1 MLVSNLT
8 GSVTPPKIWVR
19 ALEGKAGGH
28 ACAPIRRRQKRGAKE
43 REQKRGGKGKGDR
56 PRGTAALISSSGEPE
71 ALAYAAVFTF
81 SAATA
86 TRFDSGCA
94 ASLASLISASVFF
107 DASATYE
114 SNAPRK

>member
-1 MLVSNLT
+1 MLMSNFT
-8 GSVTPPKIWVR
+8 GSVTPPKIWAR
-19 ALEGKAGGH
+19 APKGKAAGH
-28 ACAPIRRRQKRGAKE
+28 ACPRRDTGKE
-43 REQKRGGKGKGDR
+43 KGGR
-56 PRGTAALISSSGEPE
+56 PRGTTALISSSGKPE
-71 ALAYAAVFTF
+71 APAYAAVFTF